1 MKIESHFLPH
11 QIFFQSFIC
20 TFFLKQKNVKSWNGN
35 LNDCFVI
42 VSPKKTRH
50 IFFVRNL
57 FAFYIFH
64 LDITTVVFIIIF
76 IVIYF
81 IFVCFFITEYL
92 WILFSSPFVFL
103 STFHGSKK
111 IYIKYDEN
119 IHFWI
124 ENSKPQKTARKFLA
138 KSETRERHNHLL
150 FLLTNVAHLKIVQ
163 AFVAHFPTLRKM

>member
-1 MKIESHFLPH
+1 MLSFRRRKPDTYFLCETFSLF
-11 QIFFQSFIC
+11 IFS
-20 TFFLKQKNVKSWNGN
+20 
-35 LNDCFVI
+35 
-42 VSPKKTRH
+42 
-50 IFFVRNL
+50 
-57 FAFYIFH
+57 IFH
-64 LDITTVVFIIIF
+64 LHITTVVFIIIF

-81 IFVCFFITEYL
+81 IFVVYLSQNIYEYYFL
-92 WILFSSPFVFL
+92 LLLFSYQLFMVA
-103 STFHGSKK
+103 KNIYK
-111 IYIKYDEN
+111 IWKN